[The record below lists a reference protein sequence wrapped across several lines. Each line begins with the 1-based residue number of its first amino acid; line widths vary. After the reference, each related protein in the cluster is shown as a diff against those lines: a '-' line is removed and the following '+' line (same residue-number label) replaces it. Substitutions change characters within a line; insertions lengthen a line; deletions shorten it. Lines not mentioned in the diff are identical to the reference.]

1 MAIAALLAIAT
12 ANLHILLIKILPP
25 KIGLKNDFFVSLLL
39 VFILGA
45 ILFGPIVYFITTLTS
60 MINDFSKYVTIL
72 EKTKGFILENLDYI
86 PSDLYPL
93 KQKIRVFLHNFYT
106 FKYTQDIITFMA
118 NIGKMSIIFLW
129 DILLI
134 LTFYF
139 FLGIYGAD
147 ILSFVKRAAPLNE
160 HEMKLIYREVSQ
172 VMGVVFYSSLV
183 NAIFQGF
190 LFGGMISFFGF
201 DGIFFGVMYG
211 FASLIPIVGGLIM
224 WLPLS
229 LFELSNGHINNA
241 IIIALYSIVI
251 ISILADN
258 FIKPIIISY
267 INKFFVLNGE
277 PQINSLL
284 IFFSIIAGLGAYGF
298 WGMILGPAI
307 TALFVSILKIYSL
320 IKLNENKPTIVA

>member
-1 MAIAALLAIAT
+1 
-12 ANLHILLIKILPP
+12 
-25 KIGLKNDFFVSLLL
+25 
-39 VFILGA
+39 
-45 ILFGPIVYFITTLTS
+45 
-60 MINDFSKYVTIL
+60 
-72 EKTKGFILENLDYI
+72 
-86 PSDLYPL
+86 
-93 KQKIRVFLHNFYT
+93 
-106 FKYTQDIITFMA
+106 
-118 NIGKMSIIFLW
+118 
-129 DILLI
+129 
-134 LTFYF
+134 
-139 FLGIYGAD
+139 
-147 ILSFVKRAAPLNE
+147 
-160 HEMKLIYREVSQ
+160 
-172 VMGVVFYSSLV
+172 
-183 NAIFQGF
+183 
-190 LFGGMISFFGF
+190 
-201 DGIFFGVMYG
+201 MYG